1 MKRPRVLLVDDIPEV
16 SEYCA
21 KILQNE
27 YEVVGIAQNG
37 EAALSAA
44 ALVAPDV
51 IVLDISMPGLSG
63 IEVAKRLRSAGSQAA
78 IVFLS
83 AEDHLLGPAL
93 QAGGSAYVSKSL
105 ANSHLRR
112 AIAEALAGRQFVAVR
127 RDDDENINAEPARG

>member
-1 MKRPRVLLVDDIPEV
+1 VKRPRVLLVDDIPEV

-21 KILQNE
+21 GILQDE
-27 YEVVGIAQNG
+27 YEVVGIAQSG

-51 IVLDISMPGLSG
+51 IVLDISMPGLDG
-63 IEVAKRLRSAGSQAA
+63 IEVAKRLRSSGSRAV

-105 ANSHLRR
+105 AVSHLLR
-112 AIAEALAGRQFVAVR
+112 AISEALAGRQFVAIR
-127 RDDDENINAEPARG
+127 RDADPTIDPGRARD